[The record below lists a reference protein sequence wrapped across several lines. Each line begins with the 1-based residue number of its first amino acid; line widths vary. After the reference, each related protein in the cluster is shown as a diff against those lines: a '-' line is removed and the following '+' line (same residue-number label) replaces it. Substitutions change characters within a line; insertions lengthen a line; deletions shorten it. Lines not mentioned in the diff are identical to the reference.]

1 MASIRGGLVGYG
13 FIASRGHAPVYARR
27 QDVDIVA
34 IADICAPRLTI
45 AREELKDVRLY
56 RSAEELIAREA
67 DNLDFIDIAT
77 PPVFHAAIAAQA
89 IERGLHVLCEK
100 PLTASSDDA
109 RRLIGL
115 AKKNRRVLFP
125 CHNYR
130 HAPVV
135 KTVREVLDSGRIGKV
150 TAASLST
157 FRNSHAKGVR
167 EWHQDWRRELQY
179 SGGGIG
185 MDHGSHTFYLCF
197 DWLGAYPTAISAK
210 ATSRTSD
217 KYDTEDNLTATL
229 TFPTGTANVSL
240 SWTSG
245 IRKVVYVVQGERGAV
260 MVDDDDLQ
268 IVLQETKGNSVTDR
282 QSMSWATERRSIA
295 SCWIDASHTQ
305 WFDSLFSDFRRA
317 IVCEDFAGR
326 DAHDA
331 LKCIQVIE
339 AAYRSAQAHCL
350 EVPIGEPDQ
359 R

>member
-1 MASIRGGLVGYG
+1 M
-13 FIASRGHAPVYARR
+13 ASRGHAPAYARR

-34 IADICAPRLTI
+34 IADICERRLMI
-45 AREELKDVRLY
+45 AREELQDVRLY

-67 DNLDFIDIAT
+67 ENLDFVDIAT
-77 PPVFHAAIAAQA
+77 PPVFHAPIAAQA

-100 PLTASSDDA
+100 PLTTSSDDA
-109 RRLIGL
+109 RRLIDL
-115 AKKNRRVLFP
+115 AIKNRRVLFP

-135 KTVREVLDSGRIGKV
+135 KTVREILDSGRIGKV

-167 EWHQDWRRELQY
+167 EWHPDWRRELQY

-210 ATSRTSD
+210 ATSRDPD
-217 KYDTEDNLTATL
+217 KYDTEDNLSATL
-229 TFPTGTANVSL
+229 TFPAGTANVSL

-245 IRKVVYVVQGERGAV
+245 IRKVVYIIEGERGAV

-268 IVLQETKGNSVTDR
+268 IVLQETKDYSVTDR
-282 QSMSWATERRSIA
+282 QSASWTTERHSIA
-295 SCWIDASHTQ
+295 SSWIDASHTQ

-317 IVCEDFAGR
+317 IVREDFVGR
-326 DAHDA
+326 DVHDA

-350 EVPIGEPDQ
+350 EVPIGEP